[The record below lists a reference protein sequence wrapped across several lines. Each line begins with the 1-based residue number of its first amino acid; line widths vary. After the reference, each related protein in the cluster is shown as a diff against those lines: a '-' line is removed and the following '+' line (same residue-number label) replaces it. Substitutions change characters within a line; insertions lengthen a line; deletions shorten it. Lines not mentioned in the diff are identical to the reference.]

1 MQCAPD
7 GDRFKCSET
16 AFMSTRCSDDSFE
29 YICEGVQHKRET
41 FLKECS
47 SNQVSAGIFCQG
59 TGKRILSLS
68 LPVNNYYPAKVAKA
82 KT

>member
-41 FLKECS
+41 FLKEFS

-59 TGKRILSLS
+59 TGKTILSAS
-68 LPVNNYYPAKVAKA
+68 LPVNNEYPAIVTGSK
-82 KT
+82 